1 MCTEMKITAG
11 RMISN
16 FDYDAFNKWCENKG
30 VYSAV
35 IARELGY
42 NSSFFSNCKTRNA
55 IKIGVYKSLLTLY
68 GLPEGSFLKDE
79 KEPVNEVAEVKVE
92 TPMPTVDLTEIVDEV
107 KSIQNEIK
115 ELQMSINKLGN
126 IMMQML
132 EYVGDI
138 RKELK

>member
-1 MCTEMKITAG
+1 MCTEMKIGAN

-16 FDYDAFNKWCENKG
+16 FDYDGFYKWCDNKG
-30 VYSAV
+30 IYTSE

-42 NSSFFSNCKTRNA
+42 NNSFFSNCKTRNA
-55 IKIGVYKSLLTLY
+55 IKVGAYKSLLTIY
-68 GLPEGSFLKDE
+68 GLPEGSFLKEDKAVVE
-79 KEPVNEVAEVKVE
+79 KPVEEVKTE
-92 TPMPTVDLTEIVDEV
+92 TPTVDLTEIT
-107 KSIQNEIK
+107 NEIK
-115 ELQMSINKLGN
+115 DLQSSINKLGN

>member
-1 MCTEMKITAG
+1 MCTEMKIGAN

-16 FDYDAFNKWCENKG
+16 FDYSAFYKWCENKG
-30 VYSAV
+30 LYTSE

-42 NSSFFSNCKTRNA
+42 NESFFSNCKTRNA
-55 IKIGVYKSLLTLY
+55 LKVGVYKSLLTLY
-68 GLPEGSFLKDE
+68 GLPEGSFLKEE
-79 KEPVNEVAEVKVE
+79 KVSVKEVKVE
-92 TPMPTVDLTEIVDEV
+92 TPTPTVDLTEITNEV

-115 ELQMSINKLGN
+115 ELQVSINKLGN